1 MEKHRAEQLRAELND
16 LLKKQSEALESR
28 TFGGA
33 TDTELLEYDIRQDV
47 IHEICDQLAQSRAA

>member
-16 LLKKQSEALESR
+16 LLRQQSEALDSR

-33 TDTELLEYDIRQDV
+33 SDSELLEYDNRQDI
-47 IHEICDQLAQSRAA
+47 IHDICDQLAQSRAA